1 MFSLKKSEKQKCLE
15 VPFRACPGLVSGGF
29 RGNLVVCGNSSVG
42 RALASQAE
50 GRGFEP
56 RLPLKPG
63 REVYPDIYR
72 ETPFA
77 DPLKNDLYNKY
88 LIST

>member
-1 MFSLKKSEKQKCLE
+1 MDVFFEKSEKQKCLE

-56 RLPLKPG
+56 RLPLHIIKKGFPIRKPLFI
-63 REVYPDIYR
+63 RMKDVLETDYR
-72 ETPFA
+72 
-77 DPLKNDLYNKY
+77 
-88 LIST
+88 

>member
-1 MFSLKKSEKQKCLE
+1 MDVFFEKSEKQKCLE
-15 VPFRACPGLVSGGF
+15 VPFRACPELVSGGF

-56 RLPLKPG
+56 RLPLHTIKKGFPTWKPLFI
-63 REVYPDIYR
+63 RMKDVLETDYR
-72 ETPFA
+72 
-77 DPLKNDLYNKY
+77 
-88 LIST
+88 

>member
-15 VPFRACPGLVSGGF
+15 VPFRACPGLISGGF

-72 ETPFA
+72 EAPFA